1 MYSEVLEEVVC
12 AHCGDVCGEN
22 LVEKNDQ
29 SFCCRGCEQVYELL
43 NDHHLSAY
51 YDCDSKPGISPTE
64 KNFDFLN
71 NKAFRD
77 RLITFSNAEIS
88 KVNFHLPAIHCR
100 SCLYLLE
107 NLQKINAHISK
118 TSLNFGKKE
127 LTVWFKENQLSLG
140 TLATLIASLG
150 YEPHLANGEEKPQNL
165 DQRRLFMQLGIAGFC
180 AGNAML
186 FSFPEYLG
194 IEDGSLK
201 QLFSYLNLVLG
212 SVAVFYSGSDYFQN
226 VYAHLKLRKITI
238 ELPILLGILVGY
250 GRSAYEIL
258 SHTGAGYIDSVSGL
272 VFFLLIGKW
281 FQQKSIDFLSFERNY
296 KAYFPLVV
304 TKIANGR
311 EEMAPLEQVEVGDRL
326 LIRQGEIIPAD
337 AYLLK
342 GKSAMDYS
350 FVTGESELISIEA
363 GQSIYAGGKHQG
375 EAIEIQI
382 SKELKQSYLT
392 QLWEQQA
399 FKDPNHKS
407 ENWENFAN
415 KVGLYFTG
423 ILVSLATMTGIYWAI
438 FDATRWSNAVVSI
451 LVIACPC
458 ALAISYPFALGH
470 GIRWLAK
477 NQFFVK
483 DIQAFERMAQVDT
496 LVFDKTGTLTLQS
509 QAEPSVHF
517 NRELSEKE
525 WNALYSLVFQSTH
538 PLSKQV
544 KKFLHQRSIIPLQQF
559 KEVTGKGLE
568 AYFDTLFV
576 QVGSAKFTQNHL
588 STPEGFISSETRLFV
603 SIDYQ
608 PIGFMEFPWEN
619 RPGIESLLHR
629 LRHQY
634 EIHLISGDKKEHAA
648 QLLDWFENQ
657 DQVKFDCSPLEKM
670 EYIQALQKKGKIVA
684 MIGDGLNDAGALQQ
698 AQVGIAVSDDHLHFT
713 PSSDAILKGSELA
726 HLGNYLNYSK
736 FGLQLIKASFL
747 LSLVYNGIG
756 LSYAIQGNLYPLVA
770 AILMPINS
778 ISMLLIANVGMNWK
792 GQRLARQKIRF
803 KAE

>member
-1 MYSEVLEEVVC
+1 
-12 AHCGDVCGEN
+12 
-22 LVEKNDQ
+22 
-29 SFCCRGCEQVYELL
+29 
-43 NDHHLSAY
+43 
-51 YDCDSKPGISPTE
+51 
-64 KNFDFLN
+64 
-71 NKAFRD
+71 
-77 RLITFSNAEIS
+77 
-88 KVNFHLPAIHCR
+88 
-100 SCLYLLE
+100 
-107 NLQKINAHISK
+107 
-118 TSLNFGKKE
+118 
-127 LTVWFKENQLSLG
+127 
-140 TLATLIASLG
+140 
-150 YEPHLANGEEKPQNL
+150 
-165 DQRRLFMQLGIAGFC
+165 
-180 AGNAML
+180 
-186 FSFPEYLG
+186 
-194 IEDGSLK
+194 
-201 QLFSYLNLVLG
+201 
-212 SVAVFYSGSDYFQN
+212 
-226 VYAHLKLRKITI
+226 
-238 ELPILLGILVGY
+238 
-250 GRSAYEIL
+250 
-258 SHTGAGYIDSVSGL
+258 
-272 VFFLLIGKW
+272 
-281 FQQKSIDFLSFERNY
+281 
-296 KAYFPLVV
+296 
-304 TKIANGR
+304 
-311 EEMAPLEQVEVGDRL
+311 
-326 LIRQGEIIPAD
+326 
-337 AYLLK
+337 
-342 GKSAMDYS
+342 
-350 FVTGESELISIEA
+350 VTGESELISIEA